1 MLAVVYL
8 TLTAKPLSLRRLL
21 ILFIVALTVAN
32 IVLAAC
38 QVKHRPHAALIAAT
52 AVTLLVWSIPLARFA
67 YYAMRFR
74 VLVLDVLLP
83 VSGLVRWTYGLA
95 LMAVPTLGI
104 VVLLAPNHRLDLAV
118 LPRVMAVA
126 GLAGFMLQ
134 SGFDCWNVRRRPS
147 GIVDNLRLTPPS
159 KRGRFYDFDRRNR
172 DGRCS
177 HGFLSSSALSATFC
191 KCRCFS
197 RRNLPSGMS
206 GSPRTSR

>member
-21 ILFIVALTVAN
+21 ILFIVALTAAN
-32 IVLAAC
+32 IVLAAF
-38 QVKHRPHAALIAAT
+38 QVKHGPHAALVTAT
-52 AVTLLVWSIPLARFA
+52 AITLLVWSMPLARFA

-74 VLVLDVLLP
+74 VFVLDVLLP
-83 VSGLVRWTYGLA
+83 VSGFVRWTYGLA
-95 LMAVPTLGI
+95 LVAMPTLGI
-104 VVLLAPNHRLDLAV
+104 VVLLAPSHRIDLAV
-118 LPRVMAVA
+118 LPRVMAAA
-126 GLAGFMLQ
+126 GLAGLMLQ
-134 SGFDCWNVRRRPS
+134 SGFDCWNIRRRPIGNYRCPS
-147 GIVDNLRLTPPS
+147 VDASLQEGI
-159 KRGRFYDFDRRNR
+159 FYDFDRRNR

-191 KCRCFS
+191 KCCCLS

>member
-21 ILFIVALTVAN
+21 ALFIVALMAAN
-32 IVLAAC
+32 AVLAAF
-38 QVKHRPHAALIAAT
+38 QVKHGPHAALVTAT
-52 AVTLLVWSIPLARFA
+52 AITFLVWSIPLVRFA

-74 VLVLDVLLP
+74 VLVLDVLAP
-83 VSGLVRWTYGLA
+83 VSGLVRWTYLFA
-95 LMAVPTLGI
+95 LMAMPTLGI

-118 LPRVMAVA
+118 LPRVVAAA
-126 GLAGFMLQ
+126 GLAGLMLQ
-134 SGFDCWNVRRRPS
+134 SGFNCWNMRRRPS
-147 GIVDNLRLTPPS
+147 GIIDDPRLT
-159 KRGRFYDFDRRNR
+159 KRSFYDFDRRNS

-197 RRNLPSGMS
+197 RRNLLSGMS